1 MLSDGTVG
9 QLNQKQLEYSG
20 YIMKSSGALLAI
32 INDILDLAS
41 IDTDALE
48 LDLSEVDIRRTIEA
62 AAQGLQDRLSE
73 SSIHLQIV
81 AMDNVGTFRADAK
94 RLRQVLFNLL
104 SNAIGFST
112 PGQTVTLAAMR
123 RGEAIVFK
131 VTDQG
136 RGIPAEVLSQVFD
149 RFRTHTIGS
158 RHKGVGLGL
167 SIVRAFVELH
177 GGEVQIQSAPGE
189 GTTVTCIFPETG
201 IARNRSAEVA

>member
-1 MLSDGTVG
+1 MNIQRALTERNKALVEAEKIRNDFVHHVSYELRSPLTNIIGFSQLLSDGTVG

-48 LDLSEVDIRRTIEA
+48 LDLGAVDIRRTIEA
-62 AAQGLQDRLSE
+62 AAQGLQDRLAE

-81 AMDNVGTFRADAK
+81 AMDNVGAFRADAK

-104 SNAIGFST
+104 SNAIGFSA

-123 RGEAIVFK
+123 RGDAIVFK
-131 VTDQG
+131 PSEETPLVG
-136 RGIPAEVLSQVFD
+136 RLM
-149 RFRTHTIGS
+149 
-158 RHKGVGLGL
+158 K
-167 SIVRAFVELH
+167 VRA
-177 GGEVQIQSAPGE
+177 S
-189 GTTVTCIFPETG
+189 
-201 IARNRSAEVA
+201 IAAIC